1 MKSRSKV
8 GGRRDRRI
16 FKKTA
21 MATDKKN
28 IPGQVIQRGG
38 IRL

>member
-8 GGRRDRRI
+8 NPSRDRRI

-21 MATDKKN
+21 MRTNKKN
-28 IPGQVIQRGG
+28 IPGQIVQRGG